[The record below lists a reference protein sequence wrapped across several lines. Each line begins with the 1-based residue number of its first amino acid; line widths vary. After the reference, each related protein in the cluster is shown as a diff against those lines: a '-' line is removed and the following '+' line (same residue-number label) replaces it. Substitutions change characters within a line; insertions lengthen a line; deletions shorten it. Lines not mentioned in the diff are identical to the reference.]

1 MENRRALGSRYELV
15 QRIGSGAMGEVWRA
29 EDRTDGSVVA
39 AKLLRSELTQD
50 PSIVARFVQE
60 RSILVTLRHPH
71 IVRVRDLVVEGE
83 DLAIVMDLVEGH
95 DLRWHLREQGTM
107 TPRLAVGIVC
117 SILDALA
124 AAHAAGVL
132 HRDVKPDNVLM
143 ARAGG
148 AEAADVRLS
157 DFSIA
162 RLAQESTV
170 MATGLLGTPGYMPP
184 ELFVHGQF
192 SAASDVYASGV
203 LLYELLAG
211 RTPFAGP
218 GTAHTV
224 GHRHVTMAPPVL
236 AVPDELWRALSTM
249 LAKEP
254 GSRLPAER
262 TAELLRGLPDSVLDA
277 PALPVQ
283 SDPASWTQAAPESP
297 SGPIRVQETPAGVDV
312 GATFVPRSGEVAAPV
327 AQAGEVQALAPVTG
341 LGGSEETMLGR
352 VVESAP
358 RPVLE
363 PKVVSAPSRTRPKWF
378 VPVVAAGAAV
388 VLGLGAWGVTSL
400 LGGGGG
406 DDPAGAQGSGSV
418 DARIPGDSLPTGLTV
433 DYDAT
438 YDASKGSVALSIRYS
453 AESAPLKGPFLQ
465 VVPPVSQGQD
475 CPLPAWQD
483 AQVTPNIPSTTGIAV
498 QCAYSLTTPDL
509 EPRSDTTVKAD
520 IPLEIKPTQDAL
532 QAWLDSIAKSTEAA
546 LSAQPRSTAYAA
558 QRLQDVDVQISPTQ
572 PRVGQSTLGVTLLP
586 VWLGAESADTEHPL
600 FDSRAIGDPTT
611 TLDQVAG
618 GFSGVR
624 LSGDCNGAIS
634 VDDGRRVGIKGKA
647 TDCRLDVRLGNFVDL
662 ESPTFSIASAGG

>member
-107 TPRLAVGIVC
+107 TPRVAVGIVC

-148 AEAADVRLS
+148 TDPADVRLS

-184 ELFVHGQF
+184 ELFVHGSF
-192 SAASDVYASGV
+192 SAASDVYAAGV

-262 TAELLRGLPDSVLDA
+262 TAELLRALPDSVLDV

-283 SDPASWTQAAPESP
+283 GDPASWTQAAPESP
-297 SGPIRVQETPAGVDV
+297 AGPIRVHETPAGVDV
-312 GATFVPRSGEVAAPV
+312 GATFVPRSGDVAEPV
-327 AQAGEVQALAPVTG
+327 ARAGEVQALAPVTG
-341 LGGSEETMLGR
+341 LGDGGETMLGR

-363 PKVVSAPSRTRPKWF
+363 PKVVSAPERTRPRWL
-378 VPVVAAGAAV
+378 VPVVAAGAAI

-406 DDPAGAQGSGSV
+406 DDRAAGQGSGSV
-418 DARIPGDSLPTGLTV
+418 DATLPGDALPTGLTV

-438 YDASKGSVALSIRYS
+438 YDASKGSVALTIRYS

-465 VVPPVSQGQD
+465 VIPPTGKGQD

-483 AQVTPNIPSTTGIAV
+483 AQVSPNIPSTTGIAV
-498 QCAYSLTTPDL
+498 PCAYSLQTPDIDA
-509 EPRSDTTVKAD
+509 RSDVEVKAD
-520 IPLEIKPTQDAL
+520 IPLRIDATKDAL
-532 QAWLDSIAKSTEAA
+532 DAWLGSIVESTQAA
-546 LSAQPRSTAYAA
+546 LSAQPRSTAYAV

-572 PRVGQSTLGVTLLP
+572 PRIGQTTLGVTLLP
-586 VWLGAESADTEHPL
+586 VWLGAKSADTEHPL
-600 FDSRAIGDPTT
+600 FDSRAVGDATT
-611 TLDQVAG
+611 MLDQVAG
-618 GFSGVR
+618 GYEGVR
-624 LSGDCNGAIS
+624 LSDGCNGALVI
-634 VDDGRRVGIKGKA
+634 DDGRRVGIQRTA
-647 TDCRLDVRLGNFVDL
+647 SDCRVDVRLGNFTDL
-662 ESPTFSIASAGG
+662 ESPTFTIASAGG